1 MSFIGKIIKNRYKIE
16 DEFMKC
22 RFSILYKA
30 VDIKKN
36 KPYIIRAFHEKV
48 KVKTNQQKKACKA
61 QILMEGNLLSYLNHR
76 HLPHVKKTFEE
87 EDGIFLLME
96 YFEGTPLEKY
106 MKKMHEKPDE
116 NLIQHF
122 LIQFIRVFS
131 YLHAQ
136 NPPIINGGLS
146 PKNILID
153 SKGQII
159 LTEFGMTR
167 IGHTNITGRTNLRV
181 LADKIYSSP
190 EQLQGNP
197 PDPRNDIYSI
207 GATHFFIATKEN
219 PVKSL
224 GRLKNSD
231 NDKKITLINPNI
243 TKDMEEIIEKMM
255 APQIADRYVGMR
267 ILEAD
272 FQAKFPMNVEISVA
286 LPNMMQR
293 LVDGDMKSEKIDIDK
308 TIYPFGPDSMM
319 DMTPVPAQTPTEED
333 LKEELGLVVVEEE
346 EEEEDRELKKKFEV
360 ARLLHKSFW
369 FGSKQNVQVPM
380 MISTPGSGFLSQYPS
395 IDLNSIK
402 IEREIAQLLPEKAS
416 KAIVGIV
423 FAGGEGNEIKIA
435 VKDPSNV
442 YIYDQIAYALG
453 DKYRPLLYRAD
464 PNVIELAIEYCYE
477 LPAGTMGVTWQE
489 WLEKKKY
496 EFEEL
501 DVKQDAVQLS
511 IFGKDEIDGPVIEE
525 ANRVI
530 KEAISIGASDIHL
543 ETFETEMVVRYRIDG
558 VLHTMNTYPLEI
570 ARAIVKRVKITSNMD
585 IAQERI
591 TQGGRISLK
600 IAKQE
605 FDLRVSVI
613 PVAHGESVVMRIL
626 NKGAF
631 EYKLTDLGFRRDSL
645 ETYRALL
652 ARPHGMILVSG
663 PTGSGKS
670 TTLYASL
677 KEISR
682 PDRKLL
688 TVEDPIEYEMPGIS
702 QVQVNLAPREVEKR
716 VTFSRALREF
726 LRQDPD
732 VILVGEIR
740 DPETASISVQASLT
754 GHLLMSTIHTNDAV
768 GIITRFKDMGVA
780 PYLIGSVMIGGVAQ
794 RLVRRICDS
803 CKEEAPITPADKVLF
818 QDHGIRFKTLA
829 KGEGCLKCHNV
840 GYKGRMGIYE
850 ILTISSTIGEMIS
863 TGATSEE
870 IRRQAEKEGMKS
882 LLYDALIK
890 ASAGHITMEE
900 VRRVTMS

>member
-1 MSFIGKIIKNRYKIE
+1 MSFIGKIIKDRYKIE

-30 VDIKKN
+30 IDMKKN

-48 KVKTNQQKKACKA
+48 KVKTGQQKKACKA

-76 HLPHVKKTFEE
+76 HLPQVKKTFEE

-96 YFEGTPLEKY
+96 YFDGTPLEKY
-106 MKKMHEKPDE
+106 IKKMREKTDE

-131 YLHAQ
+131 YLHTQ
-136 NPPIINGGLS
+136 TPPIIIGGLS
-146 PKNILID
+146 PENILVD
-153 SKGQII
+153 SRGRIL

-181 LADKIYSSP
+181 LADKHYSAP
-190 EQLQGNP
+190 EQLQGDP

-207 GATHFFIATKEN
+207 GAVHFFIATKEK
-219 PVKSL
+219 PIKSL
-224 GRLKNSD
+224 ARLKNSD

-243 TKDMEEIIEKMM
+243 TIDLEEIIEKMM
-255 APQIADRYVGMR
+255 TPQIADRYVGMR

-272 FQAKFPMNVEISVA
+272 FQAKFPMNVEMSVA
-286 LPNMMQR
+286 LPNLMQR
-293 LVDGDMKSEKIDIDK
+293 LVDGDAKSEKIDIDK
-308 TIYPFGPDSMM
+308 TIYPFGPDSMT
-319 DMTPVPAQTPTEED
+319 DITPVSAQTPTGED
-333 LKEELGLVVVEEE
+333 LEEELGLEAI
-346 EEEEDRELKKKFEV
+346 EEEDEEDKELKKKFEI

-369 FGSKQNVQVPM
+369 LGSKQDVQGPM
-380 MISTPGSGFLSQYPS
+380 MVSTPGSGFLSQYPS
-395 IDLNSIK
+395 IDLNSIRL
-402 IEREIAQLLPEKAS
+402 EREIAQLLPEKAS

-464 PNVIELAIEYCYE
+464 PNAIELAIEYCYE

-496 EFEEL
+496 EYEEL

-525 ANRVI
+525 ANRII

-543 ETFETEMVVRYRIDG
+543 ETFEKEMAVRYRIDG
-558 VLHTMNTYPLEI
+558 VLHMMNTYPPEI
-570 ARAIVKRVKITSNMD
+570 ARAIVKRVKITGNMD

-600 IAKQE
+600 IAEQD
-605 FDLRVSVI
+605 FDMRVSVI
-613 PVAHGESVVMRIL
+613 PVAHGESIVMRIL

-631 EYKLTDLGFRRDSL
+631 NYELTDLGFRNDSI
-645 ETYRALL
+645 EIYKGLL

-688 TVEDPIEYEMPGIS
+688 TVEDPIEYEMPGIL

-768 GIITRFKDMGVA
+768 GIITRLRDMSVA

-794 RLVRRICDS
+794 RLVRRTCDK
-803 CKEEAPITPADKVLF
+803 CKVEAPITPADKVLF
-818 QDHGIRFKTLA
+818 QDQGIRFKTLA
-829 KGEGCLKCHNV
+829 RGEGCLKCHNV

-850 ILTISSTIGEMIS
+850 ILTVSPILGEMIS
-863 TGATSEE
+863 ASATSEE
-870 IRRQAEKEGMKS
+870 IRKQAEKEGMKS

-890 ASAGHITMEE
+890 AAAGHITMEE

>member
-1 MSFIGKIIKNRYKIE
+1 MSFIGKTIKNRYKIE

-30 VDIKKN
+30 TDLKKN

-48 KVKTNQQKKACKA
+48 RVKTDQQKKACKA
-61 QILMEGNLLSYLNHR
+61 QILMEGNLLSYLNHK
-76 HLPHVKKTFEE
+76 HLPRVKKTFEE

-96 YFEGTPLEKY
+96 YFEGTSLEKY
-106 MKKMHEKPDE
+106 IKKMQGNADE
-116 NLIQHF
+116 SLIQHF

-136 NPPIINGGLS
+136 TPPIINSGLS
-146 PKNILID
+146 PKDVVID
-153 SKGQII
+153 PKGSII

-181 LADKIYSSP
+181 LADKYYSAP
-190 EQLQGNP
+190 EQLRGDP

-207 GATHFFIATKEN
+207 GGVHFFIATKEN
-219 PVKSL
+219 PIKSL
-224 GRLKNSD
+224 DRLKNPD
-231 NDKKITLINPNI
+231 RDKKISLINPDI
-243 TKDMEEIIEKMM
+243 TTDMEEIIEKMM
-255 APQIADRYVGMR
+255 APEIGDRYAGMR

-286 LPNMMQR
+286 LPNLMQR
-293 LVDGDMKSEKIDIDK
+293 LVDGDIKSEKIDIDK
-308 TIYPFGPDSMM
+308 TIYPFGPDSPGESAPI
-319 DMTPVPAQTPTEED
+319 PVQTPAQED
-333 LKEELGLVVVEEE
+333 LKEELGLEEVEEE
-346 EEEEDRELKKKFEV
+346 TEEDEELKKKFEL

-369 FGSKQNVQVPM
+369 FGSKQNVQGPLMV
-380 MISTPGSGFLSQYPS
+380 STPGSTFLSQYPS
-395 IDLNSIK
+395 VDLNSIK
-402 IEREIAQLLPEKAS
+402 IEREIAQILPEKVS

-423 FAGGEGNEIKIA
+423 FDEGEGNEIKVA

-442 YIYDQIAYALG
+442 YIYDQIAYVLG

-464 PNVIELAIEYCYE
+464 AKIIELAIEYCYE

-496 EFEEL
+496 EFEDL
-501 DVKQDAVQLS
+501 DVKQDSVQVSL
-511 IFGKDEIDGPVIEE
+511 FGKDEIDGPVIEE
-525 ANRVI
+525 ANRII
-530 KEAISIGASDIHL
+530 KEAISINASDIHL
-543 ETFETEMVVRYRIDG
+543 ETFEKEMVVRYRIDG
-558 VLHTMNTYPLEI
+558 VLHTMNTYPPEI
-570 ARAIVKRVKITSNMD
+570 ARAIVKRVKITANMD

-600 IAKQE
+600 IADQD

-613 PVAHGESVVMRIL
+613 PVAHGESVVMRLL

-631 EYKLTDLGFRRDSL
+631 DYKLTDLGFRKDFL
-645 ETYRALL
+645 ETYRSLL

-677 KEISR
+677 KEINR

-768 GIITRFKDMGVA
+768 GIITRLRDMGVA
-780 PYLIGSVMIGGVAQ
+780 PYLIGSVLIGGIAQ
-794 RLVRRICDS
+794 RLVRRICDR
-803 CKEEAPITPADKVLF
+803 CKTEAIITSADKVLF
-818 QDHGIRFKTLA
+818 QDHGIRFKKLA

-850 ILTISSTIGEMIS
+850 ILTVTPTIGEMIS
-863 TGATSEE
+863 TSATTEE
-870 IRRQAEKEGMKS
+870 LRRQAEKEGMKT

-890 ASAGHITMEE
+890 AAAGHITMEE